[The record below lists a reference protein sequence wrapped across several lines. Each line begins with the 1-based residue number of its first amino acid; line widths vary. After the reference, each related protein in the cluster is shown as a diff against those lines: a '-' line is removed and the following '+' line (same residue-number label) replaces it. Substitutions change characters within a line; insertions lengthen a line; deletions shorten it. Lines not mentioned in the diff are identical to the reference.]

1 MFSII
6 GLINSYLGYIN
17 INVKLKN
24 RVYTILGT
32 VGNFYLLYVAY
43 RFLAN
48 GFLARGLLFILAFF
62 GLSYFAYLN
71 ILYFFTSKK
80 SRFDFSPWIEKKL
93 GMKPKEDML
102 DKEKTGA
109 QNGFVQT
116 NGLFK
121 GETILPAKLKRS
133 AAEIQALNE
142 IVGQLAAENYL
153 RLDYGGNSDNEI
165 FKIAR
170 AKKENVYALNEPVAL
185 PYFELVHEAGHLNL
199 YGGINQIERK
209 RLGQIKSVGLMPVTE
224 VERKYSLFVA
234 AAAVYGGPYKFAGRS
249 TVMQEDGPYE
259 LKIQVAYREKDV
271 SKNI

>member
-62 GLSYFAYLN
+62 GISYFAYLN

-93 GMKPKEDML
+93 GMKPKDDLM
-102 DKEKTGA
+102 DKKA
-109 QNGFVQT
+109 SPQNGFVQT

-121 GETILPAKLKRS
+121 GETILPAKLKRNPT
-133 AAEIQALNE
+133 EIQALNE
-142 IVGQLAAENYL
+142 IVGQLAAEGYL
-153 RLDYGGNSDNEI
+153 RLDYGGHSDNEI
-165 FKIAR
+165 FKIAH

-185 PYFELVHEAGHLNL
+185 PYFELVHENGHLNL

-234 AAAVYGGPYKFAGRS
+234 AAAVHGGPYKFAGRS
-249 TVMQEDGPYE
+249 TVMQEEGPYE
-259 LKIQVAYREKDV
+259 LKLQVAYREKEV
-271 SKNI
+271 PKKV